1 MLANAPP
8 WFKKTKRFISLF
20 NCFNYDGLDREQET
34 IPKQWPPPPH
44 PQKKLEYVLYCR
56 KTYASKIRNDDNE
69 TANSYTM

>member
-1 MLANAPP
+1 MMVTIVLTMMVWIENR
-8 WFKKTKRFISLF
+8 KRFQSNGHPLP
-20 NCFNYDGLDREQET
+20 T
-34 IPKQWPPPPH
+34 